1 MVRVGYYIHME
12 AFGDMNFPIDVQRID
27 KTFKVLNN
35 M

>member
-1 MVRVGYYIHME
+1 MVRVGYYIHMV
-12 AFGDMNFPIDVQRID
+12 AVGDMNFLIDVQRID